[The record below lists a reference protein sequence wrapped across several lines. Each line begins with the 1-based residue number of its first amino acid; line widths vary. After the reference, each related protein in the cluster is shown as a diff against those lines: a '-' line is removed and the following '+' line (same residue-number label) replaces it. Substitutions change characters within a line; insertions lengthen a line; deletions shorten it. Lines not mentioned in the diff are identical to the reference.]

1 MLLLDAQT
9 QIHHSVLL
17 LILLLGLKGAAGKEL
32 KVIQPEKSVSVRA
45 GGSATLNC
53 TVTSLLPVGPI
64 RWYRG
69 VGHRRNLI
77 YSYTGEHFPRITNVS
92 DTTNRR
98 NLDFSICISYVTFAD
113 AGTYY
118 CVKFQKGPSEPD
130 IEIQS
135 GGGTELFVLGAA
147 GKELKVIQPEKS
159 VSVRAG
165 GLATL
170 NCTVTSLIPVGPMR
184 WYRGVGHRRNLIYSY
199 TGEHFPRITNVSD
212 ATKRRNLDFSI
223 RISDV
228 TFADA
233 DTYYCVKF
241 QKGPSESDIEIQS
254 GGGTELLVLGCPH
267 LIQPS
272 HQMSHSLRPQV
283 S

>member
-1 MLLLDAQT
+1 LF
-9 QIHHSVLL
+9 SV
-17 LILLLGLKGAAGKEL
+17 GAAGKEL

-135 GGGTELFVLGAA
+135 GGGTELFVLG
-147 GKELKVIQPEKS
+147 K
-159 VSVRAG
+159 
-165 GLATL
+165 
-170 NCTVTSLIPVGPMR
+170 
-184 WYRGVGHRRNLIYSY
+184 
-199 TGEHFPRITNVSD
+199 
-212 ATKRRNLDFSI
+212 
-223 RISDV
+223 
-228 TFADA
+228 
-233 DTYYCVKF
+233 YYLF
-241 QKGPSESDIEIQS
+241 FFHP
-254 GGGTELLVLGCPH
+254 
-267 LIQPS
+267 
-272 HQMSHSLRPQV
+272 
-283 S
+283 